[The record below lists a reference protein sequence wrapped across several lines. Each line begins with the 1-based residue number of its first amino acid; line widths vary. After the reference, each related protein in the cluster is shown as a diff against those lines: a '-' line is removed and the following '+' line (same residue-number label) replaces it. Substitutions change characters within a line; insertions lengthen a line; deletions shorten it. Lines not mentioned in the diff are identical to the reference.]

1 MANLIKVSRGPRN
14 FFRLASVA
22 RTLAR
27 YDVLSALSTLNIP
40 PFLLALIRLAA
51 FPVRPLANLPAQPGE
66 RLAEAFVALGP
77 SFTKL
82 GQTLATRADLLGA
95 AIAADLSRLQDSL
108 SPFPSAEAK
117 ATVTQELG
125 LPLEAIF
132 RRFDD
137 TPIAAASIAQVH
149 FAETIEGVPVAV
161 KILRPGIEA
170 AFRRDLDLFMWVAE
184 TIERAYPASRR
195 LKPRE
200 VVRTLEAVVATELDL
215 RLEAAAAAELAE
227 NFTNDPTFIVPKV
240 DWQRTAQRVLT
251 IQRINGIRIDR
262 IDNLRAA
269 GHDPNDI
276 LRRCAEAFF
285 KQAFR
290 DGFFHADMHPGNMF
304 VRSDG
309 ALAPVDFGIMGR
321 LDRKTRYFLAEML
334 IGFLTGD
341 YMRVAEVHF
350 HAGYVPADQSLPLFA
365 QACRAIGEPIRGRPQ
380 EEISIARLL
389 GQLFQVTAQFRMET
403 QPQLLLLQKTMLVA
417 EGIGRILNPH
427 ANMWQ
432 LAQPLMEEWMREN
445 RGPEARLVETI
456 KGIREILDRLPRFV
470 TAAEIAAT
478 RIAESS
484 IKLDPTII
492 QASYGNGMRRLKYIS
507 WIALAI
513 AGAAL
518 LIALS

>member
-1 MANLIKVSRGPRN
+1 MRSLLNLC
-14 FFRLASVA
+14 RLLSAA

-27 YDVLSALSTLNIP
+27 YDALSTLSMLGIP
-40 PFLLALIRLAA
+40 ALPLAIAKIAA
-51 FPVRPLANLPAQPGE
+51 FPIRPLPKLSTRPGE
-66 RLAEAFVALGP
+66 RLAEALVALGP

-95 AIAADLSRLQDSL
+95 TIAADLSRLQDSL
-108 SPFPSAEAK
+108 PPFPGAEAK
-117 ATVTQELG
+117 AIVVRELG
-125 LPLEAIF
+125 LPLESVF
-132 RRFDD
+132 RTFDE
-137 TPIAAASIAQVH
+137 TPVAAASIAQVH
-149 FAETIEGVPVAV
+149 FAETVEGAPVAV
-161 KILRPGIEA
+161 KVLRPGIDA
-170 AFRRDLDLFMWVAE
+170 ALRRDIDLFAWIAE
-184 TIERAYPASRR
+184 TMERAYPASRR

-200 VVRTLEAVVATELDL
+200 VVRTLETVVAAELDL
-215 RLEAAAAAELAE
+215 RLEAAAATELAE
-227 NFTNDPTFIVPKV
+227 NFADDPTFVVPKV

-251 IQRINGIRIDR
+251 IERIEGVRIDR
-262 IDNLRAA
+262 VDELRAA
-269 GHDPNDI
+269 GQNPDEI

-285 KQAFR
+285 RQAFR

-334 IGFLTGD
+334 IGFLKGD
-341 YMRVAEVHF
+341 YQQVAEVHF
-350 HAGYVPADQSLPLFA
+350 RAGYVAADQSLPLFA

-389 GQLFQVTAQFRMET
+389 GQLFQVTAQFQMET

-445 RGPEARLVETI
+445 RGPEARMVEAI
-456 KGIREILDRLPRFV
+456 KHLRDTVDRLPRLV
-470 TAAEIAAT
+470 AAAEIATT
-478 RIAESS
+478 RIAAGS
-484 IKLDPTII
+484 IKLDPDTVR
-492 QASYGNGMRRLKYIS
+492 ALRGGGMGYARYLS
-507 WIALAI
+507 WIALAL
-513 AGAAL
+513 AAAAL
-518 LIALS
+518 VIALS